1 VTFIADATGGCL
13 FGSEY
18 SAPITAALWATIASV
33 AASFLLLSYTVELRI
48 QRRFRERRRAR
59 VIARWRTI
67 IGKAVT
73 GAADGRAP
81 PSLPRRQRAEVLRL
95 WNYTRSMIEGA
106 AADRLIALAVE
117 LGLREFAR
125 KQARQA
131 HLGTRLT
138 ALQALGRLR
147 DCDMFDEILA
157 ATDDDNTL
165 VAITAAEAL
174 AEIDSRL
181 AVAVLIPKLAQRRDW
196 PRTHVFSLL
205 EKAGSAVISE
215 PLYRC
220 IRAASDTDAAY
231 LLQFAEIAEFDVRD
245 ALAVELLRSR
255 SDAELLAAALKVASG
270 YGIKIQL
277 DAFLDHPV
285 WYVRM
290 QAAALL
296 GRMGRAEDVDR
307 LEKRLSDQEWWVRYR
322 AAKALVALPTLTRQ
336 ALEEIRSRL
345 RDPYACDVLEQAMAE
360 AAIR

>member
-1 VTFIADATGGCL
+1 
-13 FGSEY
+13 
-18 SAPITAALWATIASV
+18 
-33 AASFLLLSYTVELRI
+33 LSYTIELRI

-59 VIARWRTI
+59 VIAHWREVL
-67 IGKAVT
+67 GKAVT
-73 GAADGRAP
+73 GAVDGAAP
-81 PSLPRRQRAEVLRL
+81 PSLPRHQREEVLRL

-106 AADRLIALAVE
+106 AADRLIALADQ
-117 LGLREFAR
+117 LGLREVAR
-125 KQARQA
+125 KQAKQA

-138 ALQALGRLR
+138 ALQALGHLR
-147 DCDMFDEILA
+147 DAEKFGDILA

-174 AEIDSRL
+174 AEIDPAR
-181 AVAVLIPKLAQRRDW
+181 AVPLLIPKLALRRDW

-205 EKAGSAVISE
+205 EKAGSAIVSE

-220 IRAASDTDAAY
+220 IRAASDSDAAY

-245 ALAVELLRSR
+245 AIAGELLHSR

-270 YGIKIQL
+270 YGALTRL
-277 DAFLDHPV
+277 DEFLDHSV

-296 GRMGRAEDVDR
+296 GRMGRAEDVGR

-322 AAKALVALPTLTRQ
+322 AAKALVGLPTLTRP
-336 ALEEIRSRL
+336 ALEAIRSRL